1 MRRVLIG
8 VAVAASSLLMFG
20 GVAQAGDP
28 PAEPTVPPA
37 FSPPVVAPVVDTDSA
52 EAFAEN
58 YADDNARRFLRE
70 RRRNRVRVI
79 DVNAACLQSPILE
92 TRFGCVFT
100 LRALVINR
108 QRGWDGWGHSSKAR
122 HSSKRGDD
130 KRRHHRPR
138 FRIRNFGCLGF
149 LRIDGGP
156 TVEPTAQLIDV
167 ECARVPRDDIE
178 APEPVM

>member
-37 FSPPVVAPVVDTDSA
+37 FAPPAPAPVVDNDSA
-52 EAFAEN
+52 ADFAKD
-58 YADDNARRFLRE
+58 YADDNADRFLRQ
-70 RRRNRVRVI
+70 RHRRVRVI
-79 DVNAACLQSPILE
+79 DADAACLTSPVVA

-108 QRGWDGWGHSSKAR
+108 DRGWDGWGHGGSAP
-122 HSSKRGDD
+122 
-130 KRRHHRPR
+130 RRDR
-138 FRIRNFGCLGF
+138 
-149 LRIDGGP
+149 
-156 TVEPTAQLIDV
+156 A
-167 ECARVPRDDIE
+167 A
-178 APEPVM
+178 AA